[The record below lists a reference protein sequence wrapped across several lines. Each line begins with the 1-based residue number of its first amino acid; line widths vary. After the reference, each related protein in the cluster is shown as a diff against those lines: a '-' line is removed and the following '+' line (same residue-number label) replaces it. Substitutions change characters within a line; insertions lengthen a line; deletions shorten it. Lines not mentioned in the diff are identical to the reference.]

1 MMQPKV
7 SQLPDGKAKIVQTV
21 FEKVNSIK
29 TPIQLVSFILAIAFG
44 AIIFQV
50 SPGSNLI
57 AFVIL
62 LLPFVLL
69 FVVVNKKILDTVS
82 SGGHVALIIV
92 CLIIIGS
99 FVTSIL
105 VGIMLVRSSQEGLIQ

>member
-69 FVVVNKKILDTVS
+69 FVVVKMMQPKVSQLPDGKAKIVQTVFEKVNS
-82 SGGHVALIIV
+82 IKTPIQLV
-92 CLIIIGS
+92 S
-99 FVTSIL
+99 FIL
-105 VGIMLVRSSQEGLIQ
+105 AI